1 MKEKDYTYT
10 GNKARLKEKAKELRR
25 KETKQEK
32 RLWYDF
38 LRQRKERW
46 YRQRVINNYI
56 ADFYCPRAKIVIE
69 LDGKQHYYDE
79 NAEYDSERTEII
91 NQYRVKVIRFSNA
104 EIENCF
110 PEVISKINEEYNKSK
125 VSLN

>member
-10 GNKARLKEKAKELRR
+10 GNIARIKEKAKELRR

-32 RLWYDF
+32 RLWYDY

-69 LDGKQHYYDE
+69 LDGKQH
-79 NAEYDSERTEII
+79 
-91 NQYRVKVIRFSNA
+91 
-104 EIENCF
+104 
-110 PEVISKINEEYNKSK
+110 
-125 VSLN
+125 

>member
-10 GNKARLKEKAKELRR
+10 GYKARLKEKAKELRR

-32 RLWYDF
+32 WLWYDF

-69 LDGKQHYYDE
+69 LDGKQH
-79 NAEYDSERTEII
+79 
-91 NQYRVKVIRFSNA
+91 
-104 EIENCF
+104 
-110 PEVISKINEEYNKSK
+110 
-125 VSLN
+125 

>member
-1 MKEKDYTYT
+1 M
-10 GNKARLKEKAKELRR
+10 
-25 KETKQEK
+25 
-32 RLWYDF
+32 WYDF

-91 NQYRVKVIRFSNA
+91 NQYGVKVIRFSNA